1 MAVAL
6 LQLPFKHKDA
16 KERRYKMK
24 SFGRSFWDIFRQVDP
39 ILFACT
45 FILSAI
51 SLLTIFGAV
60 DNFGRSK
67 LIMQTAMVIVG
78 TVFVFV
84 IANLDY
90 RFFVDRFAIFF
101 FLGSALILAV
111 TLIFGSTG
119 DNIETANRSWLNI
132 PFINI
137 AIQPSEFV
145 KFAFLCTFAKHLDTV
160 RDRINKPKT
169 LLFLLIHA
177 GAISGL
183 ILLSGDLGV
192 CLVYFGIIAVMLY
205 GAGLSV
211 WYFVGVFGLL
221 ALSFPFLW
229 DLLRTDQKN
238 RIIFGFNPELDV
250 ENVGMQ
256 ALMSRDTIASG
267 GFFGQGLFGGSLYED
282 LPASHT
288 DFIFSTVCEKFGFIG
303 GFVVVATLVV
313 MAFRLIWISRKCRDG
328 VGKLICGGISAIIIL
343 QTLENLWMCVAAVP
357 VIGITLPFVSY
368 GGSSMLAMYMIMG
381 LAHSVS
387 AQEKKFFF
395 KRKN

>member
-1 MAVAL
+1 
-6 LQLPFKHKDA
+6 
-16 KERRYKMK
+16 MK
-24 SFGRSFWDIFRQVDP
+24 SFGRTFWDKLRQVDP

-45 FILSAI
+45 FVLSAI
-51 SLLTIFGAV
+51 SILTIFGAV

-67 LIMQTAMVIVG
+67 LIMQSAMVIVG

-84 IANLDY
+84 LANLDY
-90 RFFVDRFAIFF
+90 RFFVDRFAIFL
-101 FLGSALILAV
+101 FLGSALILAI

-145 KFAFLCTFAKHLDTV
+145 KLAFLCTFAKHLDIV

-169 LLFLLIHA
+169 LLFLLLHA
-177 GAISGL
+177 GTISGL

-211 WYFVGVFGLL
+211 WYFVGVGGVLI
-221 ALSFPFLW
+221 LSFPFLW

-238 RIIFGFNPELDV
+238 RIIFGFNPELDA

-267 GFFGQGLFGGSLYED
+267 GFWGQGLFGGSLYED

-288 DFIFSTVCEKFGFIG
+288 DFIFSTVCEKFGFVG
-303 GFVVVATLVV
+303 GFIVVAALVI

-328 VGKLICGGISAIIIL
+328 VGKLICGGIAAIIIL

-368 GGSSMLAMYMIMG
+368 GGSSILAMYMIMG
-381 LAHSVS
+381 LAHSIS

>member
-1 MAVAL
+1 
-6 LQLPFKHKDA
+6 
-16 KERRYKMK
+16 MK
-24 SFGRSFWDIFRQVDP
+24 SFGRTLWDKLRRIDP

-45 FILSAI
+45 TILSVI
-51 SLLTIFGAV
+51 SLVTIFGAI

-67 LIMQTAMVIVG
+67 LVMQSAMVIVG
-78 TVFVFV
+78 TVGLF
-84 IANLDY
+84 ILANFDY
-90 RFFVDRFAIFF
+90 RFFVDRFAIFL

-119 DNIETANRSWLNI
+119 ANMETANRSWLNI
-132 PFINI
+132 PIINI

-145 KFAFLCTFAKHLDTV
+145 KLAFLCTFAKHLDTV
-160 RDRINKPKT
+160 KDRINHPKT
-169 LLFLLIHA
+169 LLFLLLHA
-177 GAISGL
+177 GTIAGL

-205 GAGLSV
+205 CAGLSV
-211 WYFVGVFGLL
+211 WYFVGVAVLL
-221 ALSFPFLW
+221 VIAFPFLW
-229 DLLRTDQKN
+229 DFLRVDQQN
-238 RIIFGFNPELDV
+238 RIIFGFRPELDA

-256 ALMSRDTIASG
+256 ALMSRDTIAAG
-267 GFFGQGLFGGSLYED
+267 GFFGQGIFGGSLYED

-313 MAFRLIWISRKCRDG
+313 MAFRLVWISKSSRDG
-328 VGKLICGGISAIIIL
+328 VGKLICGGIAAIIIL
-343 QTLENLWMCVAAVP
+343 QTAENLWMCVAAVP
-357 VIGITLPFVSY
+357 VVGITLPFVSY
-368 GGSSMLAMYMIMG
+368 GGSSMLAMYLLMG

-395 KRKN
+395 TRKN

>member
-1 MAVAL
+1 
-6 LQLPFKHKDA
+6 
-16 KERRYKMK
+16 MK
-24 SFGRSFWDIFRQVDP
+24 SFGRTIWDKLRRIDP

-45 FILSAI
+45 TILSVI
-51 SLLTIFGAV
+51 SLVTIFGAI

-67 LIMQTAMVIVG
+67 LVMQSAMVIVG
-78 TVFVFV
+78 TVGLF
-84 IANLDY
+84 ILANFDY
-90 RFFVDRFAIFF
+90 RFFVDRFAIFL

-119 DNIETANRSWLNI
+119 ANMETANRSWLNI
-132 PFINI
+132 PIINI

-145 KFAFLCTFAKHLDTV
+145 KLAFLCTFAKHLDTV
-160 RDRINKPKT
+160 KDRINHPKT
-169 LLFLLIHA
+169 LLFLLLHA
-177 GAISGL
+177 GTIAGL

-205 GAGLSV
+205 CAGLSV
-211 WYFVGVFGLL
+211 WYFVGVAVLL
-221 ALSFPFLW
+221 VIAFPFLW
-229 DLLRTDQKN
+229 DFLRVDQQN
-238 RIIFGFNPELDV
+238 RIIFGFRPELDA

-256 ALMSRDTIASG
+256 ALMSRDTIAAG
-267 GFFGQGLFGGSLYED
+267 GFFGQGIFGGSLYED

-313 MAFRLIWISRKCRDG
+313 MAFRLVWISKSSRDG
-328 VGKLICGGISAIIIL
+328 VGKLICGGIAAIIIL
-343 QTLENLWMCVAAVP
+343 QTAENLWMCVAAVP
-357 VIGITLPFVSY
+357 VVGITLPFVSY
-368 GGSSMLAMYMIMG
+368 GGSSMLAMYLLMG

-395 KRKN
+395 TRKN